1 MVADTSVRNDWQ
13 LLEQYPSTG
22 QLCSAHPRPSRTGIS
37 VIRKLTLRWWARDAW
52 CNPSSQLLP
61 LHSWHQKY
69 KALFINCWCLTT
81 RTARR
86 LLSVRGGCSLLR
98 SVQLA
103 VPSWQ
108 HSPHLASSHT
118 HATERWQWH
127 SLRVREWEGA
137 MFSSVFPPTAVFP
150 ARVAGRFKSSSL
162 SRMCN
167 GWSISTLLLLFLR
180 VRCHNQ
186 AKVYT
191 PGHHFNYVYEKVFSN
206 LICEY
211 TQKLEKKNSKQW
223 GFAPDR
229 LDTACSV
236 SQPSG
241 NFPSPTT
248 SSFVSNSC
256 QQEIRTKYLP
266 HLISLRKLTTSISL
280 QILIQCI
287 SFWSPIPFQKAQLG
301 STNGLH
307 DKTVCF

>member
-1 MVADTSVRNDWQ
+1 MVADTSKRSDWQ
-13 LLEQYPSTG
+13 LFEQYPSTG
-22 QLCSAHPRPSRTGIS
+22 QLCSAHPCPSRTGIS

-61 LHSWHQKY
+61 LHSQHQKY

-86 LLSVRGGCSLLR
+86 LLSVLGGCSLLR

-108 HSPHLASSHT
+108 HSPHLTSSHT
-118 HATERWQWH
+118 RATERWQWH
-127 SLRVREWEGA
+127 SLHVREWDGV

-150 ARVAGRFKSSSL
+150 ARVAWRFESSSL
-162 SRMCN
+162 SRVCN

-180 VRCHNQ
+180 TRCHNQ
-186 AKVYT
+186 PKVYT
-191 PGHHFNYVYEKVFSN
+191 PGHHFNYIYKKIFSK

-211 TQKLEKKNSKQW
+211 TQKLEKNSKQW

-241 NFPSPTT
+241 NFPSPTM

-266 HLISLRKLTTSISL
+266 HLISLRKLIT
-280 QILIQCI
+280 
-287 SFWSPIPFQKAQLG
+287 
-301 STNGLH
+301 
-307 DKTVCF
+307 